1 MKQLTKKV
9 FFYFVFCYIMILI
22 VIFTGNVQAAKN
34 QETSKQVL
42 TLFNWGEFL
51 DPQTIIDFEKETQI
65 EVKQVFF
72 SSNELAVTKIKSHF
86 QYDLAI
92 LSEYAIDQLI
102 QANLL
107 ENIEKNKLKTTDKYY
122 NIYND
127 EYNNL
132 TRTQNFDDYAVPY
145 FWGKVVLVYNKKKVQ
160 EKEIKKQ
167 GFDILKKSGLRVAL
181 CNNSRDGL
189 MLGLKAQSLSIN
201 KMTQTNLEKAKKWLL
216 DLKNEKPDL
225 AFINDQLIDRMSQKG
240 REYYDV
246 VVAYSGDANFLIEK
260 NDNLDVISPE
270 KGTNVWVDALI
281 MPKGSQKNLAYQF
294 INFLRNKD
302 NYNKNLLYV
311 KYDSPYENATNKIKI
326 KDKDE
331 VYQYDKDHQKLINTY
346 WNDVIAYPNKKD
358 YWLFIF
364 SGLILISVIIIYFVN
379 GGKRFS

>member
-1 MKQLTKKV
+1 
-9 FFYFVFCYIMILI
+9 MILI